1 MARIPALNK
10 RVALSMLISATC
22 LVSGSAI
29 AKEWKEVRIA
39 VDVPYEPFEFKKP
52 DGSLTGFE
60 IDLGNAVCQQAKLK
74 CEWVVQTWDGIIPGL
89 LARKYDV
96 IFSSMSINEERK
108 AKVDFSDAYYNTPSA
123 WFTPKVTDINP
134 AKPETLAGKK
144 LGVQRGTIQDT
155 EASKIFGKTAQIIRY
170 NSGDEVVLDLKGGRL
185 DAVLID
191 YPVGESTI
199 LKTADGEDFVM
210 TGDKFQLGDGVGAA
224 FRKNDTDL
232 KETFNQALSTV
243 KSNGTYDSIMKKY
256 FEYNVKK

>member
-22 LVSGSAI
+22 LVSGSVI

-96 IFSSMSINEERK
+96 IFSSMSINEER
-108 AKVDFSDAYYNTPSA
+108 
-123 WFTPKVTDINP
+123 
-134 AKPETLAGKK
+134 
-144 LGVQRGTIQDT
+144 
-155 EASKIFGKTAQIIRY
+155 
-170 NSGDEVVLDLKGGRL
+170 
-185 DAVLID
+185 
-191 YPVGESTI
+191 
-199 LKTADGEDFVM
+199 
-210 TGDKFQLGDGVGAA
+210 
-224 FRKNDTDL
+224 
-232 KETFNQALSTV
+232 
-243 KSNGTYDSIMKKY
+243 
-256 FEYNVKK
+256 